1 MHRYQQLPK
10 NIEQTME
17 TMRSGIA
24 KNLTA
29 HLASMQVH
37 YQKNLQQKLN
47 KSKAMQIL
55 KFNPELATQVWPSQ
69 KQNVLDSDNDNKT
82 LFRLFLDKSKVI

>member
-1 MHRYQQLPK
+1 MHRYKQLPK

-37 YQKNLQQKLN
+37 YQKKISAEAEQKRR
-47 KSKAMQIL
+47 
-55 KFNPELATQVWPSQ
+55 LA
-69 KQNVLDSDNDNKT
+69 N
-82 LFRLFLDKSKVI
+82 SKV

>member
-1 MHRYQQLPK
+1 MHRYHQLPK
-10 NIEQTME
+10 NIEQTIE

-37 YQKNLQQKLN
+37 YQTKI
-47 KSKAMQIL
+47 STEA
-55 KFNPELATQVWPSQ
+55 EQ
-69 KQNVLDSDNDNKT
+69 KQSLAN
-82 LFRLFLDKSKVI
+82 SKVQPWVILASMALSES

>member
-1 MHRYQQLPK
+1 MHRYQQLPM
-10 NIEQTME
+10 NIEQTIE

-37 YQKNLQQKLN
+37 HKKNLQRKLN
-47 KSKAMQIL
+47 KSKAKQIL
-55 KFNPELATQVWPSQ
+55 KFNPELATQV
-69 KQNVLDSDNDNKT
+69 
-82 LFRLFLDKSKVI
+82 

>member
-1 MHRYQQLPK
+1 M

-37 YQKNLQQKLN
+37 YQK
-47 KSKAMQIL
+47 KSSTEA
-55 KFNPELATQVWPSQ
+55 EQ
-69 KQNVLDSDNDNKT
+69 KQSQAN
-82 LFRLFLDKSKVI
+82 SKVQPFVG

>member
-1 MHRYQQLPK
+1 MHRYHQLPK
-10 NIEQTME
+10 NIEQTIE

-37 YQKNLQQKLN
+37 HQ
-47 KSKAMQIL
+47 SKQSSA
-55 KFNPELATQVWPSQ
+55 EAEQ
-69 KQNVLDSDNDNKT
+69 KQSHAS
-82 LFRLFLDKSKVI
+82 SKVQPWIGYASMALSEA

>member
-10 NIEQTME
+10 NIEQTIE

-29 HLASMQVH
+29 HLVSMQVH
-37 YQKNLQQKLN
+37 NQK
-47 KSKAMQIL
+47 KSSTEA
-55 KFNPELATQVWPSQ
+55 EQ
-69 KQNVLDSDNDNKT
+69 KQSQAN
-82 LFRLFLDKSKVI
+82 SKVQPWVS

>member
-1 MHRYQQLPK
+1 M

-47 KSKAMQIL
+47 KRKAKQIL
-55 KFNPELATQVWPSQ
+55 KFNPEMAT
-69 KQNVLDSDNDNKT
+69 
-82 LFRLFLDKSKVI
+82 

>member
-10 NIEQTME
+10 NIEQTIE

-37 YQKNLQQKLN
+37 YQKKISTGAEQTQ
-47 KSKAMQIL
+47 S
-55 KFNPELATQVWPSQ
+55 LA
-69 KQNVLDSDNDNKT
+69 N
-82 LFRLFLDKSKVI
+82 SKVQP

>member
-10 NIEQTME
+10 NIGQTIE

-29 HLASMQVH
+29 HLVSMQVH
-37 YQKNLQQKLN
+37 YQK
-47 KSKAMQIL
+47 KSSTEA
-55 KFNPELATQVWPSQ
+55 EQ
-69 KQNVLDSDNDNKT
+69 KQSQAN
-82 LFRLFLDKSKVI
+82 SKVQPWVS

>member
-1 MHRYQQLPK
+1 MHRYHQLPK
-10 NIEQTME
+10 NIEQTIE

-37 YQKNLQQKLN
+37 YQK
-47 KSKAMQIL
+47 KSSTEA
-55 KFNPELATQVWPSQ
+55 EQ
-69 KQNVLDSDNDNKT
+69 KQNQGNC
-82 LFRLFLDKSKVI
+82 